1 MKHLFVRIQ
10 FAMCKITFR
19 KEFLLMQFTKDMNH
33 HYRHTPVALLLGI
46 FLICFCG
53 MFLSACRQSGSGE
66 SEPESGAVSSSDEVE
81 STLKFNKENPVVFLD
96 AGHGGTEAGAHSG
109 DTYEKDINLQI
120 VQKVKAILE
129 KDGCQVFL
137 TRDSDTS
144 VTPEDRVTT
153 AEKCGADVFVS
164 VHQNSLDGDSSP
176 HGVKTHCSSEAHEKS
191 SDLASMVQ
199 NAVIKTTEAKDRG
212 VEDSSAQYVLQ
223 SKQFPSCLIETG
235 FLTSD
240 TEGPL
245 LQDSAYQDKIA
256 LGIANGIEQFL
267 GADTSSRKE
276 GTAGDGKSS
285 SAESS
290 SAGESS
296 SPEESSKPEE
306 SSDPEASSTPAESSD
321 ESSSSGAKTTS
332 GEPSPDEK
340 VVYITIDDGPT
351 TGTPKLLDIL
361 DEYDAK
367 ATWFVTG
374 QYMEGSAL
382 KDMLKQIH
390 DRGNTIGVHTF
401 SHQYKNIYSSP
412 DAYMDDYNKMNSI
425 IVSATGESSNI
436 FRFPGGS
443 NAGYNKNIRRELL
456 DRVKSEGLVYYD
468 WNAFTGDTEG
478 MSRSEMVAKAVK
490 ECGYNNKA
498 ILLMHDVP
506 GRDAVVEA
514 LPDILKQLKDQ
525 GYEFRA
531 LDKNVVPIQFE
542 K

>member
-1 MKHLFVRIQ
+1 
-10 FAMCKITFR
+10 
-19 KEFLLMQFTKDMNH
+19 MQFTKDMNH

-53 MFLSACRQSGSGE
+53 MFLSACRQSGAGE

-235 FLTSD
+235 FLTS
-240 TEGPL
+240 TSEGSM

-256 LGIANGIEQFL
+256 DGIAKAIKEFL
-267 GADTSSRKE
+267 
-276 GTAGDGKSS
+276 
-285 SAESS
+285 
-290 SAGESS
+290 
-296 SPEESSKPEE
+296 
-306 SSDPEASSTPAESSD
+306 SSDSSD
-321 ESSSSGAKTTS
+321 ESSEESSSVPSESSSSESSQESSSDESESPSGEPESSSDGSSESTPESGPKTTS

-351 TGTPKLLDIL
+351 TGTPKLLNIL
-361 DEYDAK
+361 DQYDAK
-367 ATWFVTG
+367 ATWFVTA
-374 QYMEGSAL
+374 QFMEGSAL
-382 KDMLKQIH
+382 EDMIKQIH
-390 DRGNTIGVHTF
+390 DSGHAVGVHTF
-401 SHQYKNIYSSP
+401 SHQYKKIYQSV
-412 DAYMDDYNKMNSI
+412 DAYMEDYNKMNKI
-425 IVSATGESSNI
+425 IESATGESSNL

-443 NAGYNKNIRRELL
+443 NAGYNKKIRRQLL
-456 DRVKSEGLVYYD
+456 DHVKEEGLVYYD
-468 WNAFTGDTEG
+468 WNAFTGDTDG
-478 MSRSEMVAKAVK
+478 LSRSEMISKAVK
-490 ECGYNNKA
+490 ECSYNNKA

-506 GRDAVVEA
+506 GKDTVIDA
-514 LPDILKQLKDQ
+514 LPDILQALKDK

-531 LDKNVVPIQFE
+531 LDTDVVPIQFE

>member
-1 MKHLFVRIQ
+1 
-10 FAMCKITFR
+10 
-19 KEFLLMQFTKDMNH
+19 MQFTKDMNTH
-33 HYRHTPVALLLGI
+33 QHSPVALLLGI

-53 MFLSACRQSGSGE
+53 ILLSACRQSENSE
-66 SEPESGAVSSSDEVE
+66 SEPESGVVSSSDESE

-96 AGHGGTEAGAHSG
+96 AGHGGNEFGARS
-109 DTYEKDINLQI
+109 DDAYEKDINLQI
-120 VQKVKAILE
+120 VEKIKEILE

-137 TRDSDTS
+137 TRDSDIS
-144 VTPEDRVTT
+144 VKLEDRITA
-153 AEKCGADVFVS
+153 AEKSGADVFVS
-164 VHQNSLDGDSSP
+164 VHQNSLDGDSTP
-176 HGVKTHCSSEAHEKS
+176 HGIRTHCCSEAHAKS

-212 VEDSSAQYVLQ
+212 VEDNSTQYVLQ

-245 LQDSAYQDKIA
+245 LQDNAYQDKIA

-267 GADTSSRKE
+267 GADISARKDE
-276 GTAGDGKSS
+276 TAG
-285 SAESS
+285 
-290 SAGESS
+290 AGESS
-296 SPEESSKPEE
+296 SEPPASEASSEQEESSAPAE
-306 SSDPEASSTPAESSD
+306 SSTPAESSD
-321 ESSSSGAKTTS
+321 ESSSADDTSASGVKTTS

-351 TGTPKLLDIL
+351 TGTPKILDIL

-412 DAYMDDYNKMNSI
+412 DAYMDDYNKMNTI
-425 IVSATGESSNI
+425 IVSATGESSDI

-443 NAGYNKNIRRELL
+443 NAGYNKKIRRELL
-456 DRVKSEGLVYYD
+456 DRVNSEGLVYYD

-478 MSRSEMVAKAVK
+478 MSCSEMISKAVK
-490 ECGYNNKA
+490 ECSYNNKA

-506 GRDAVVEA
+506 GRDTVVEA
-514 LPDILKQLKDQ
+514 LPEILRQLKEK

-531 LDKNVVPIQFE
+531 LDKEVTPIQFE